1 VYSLSLRMIIDSL
14 CPPAVLY
21 LGFSIVQIV
30 IDLFR
35 GQQNIAFLKV
45 IVMIIFTILL
55 NQLCMNGM
63 TIVSWLI
70 VFIPFITMTYMTT
83 ILLYVFGLNPT
94 KGTTTQINNNNK
106 QQDTQPNS
114 RNCNLSTHGCCL
126 DEVTAKIDSTGSNCL
141 IKPHKENSKKYFT
154 YPYFESSYLN
164 YFSKKSSDKS
174 TPTSSPT
181 PTPTS
186 KKTSSTSTTTAPSTT
201 PTPTP
206 TTILQSDQNLPLTMD
221 LVFGET
227 ATTPLRF
234 NVHAKGYNPGS
245 VTITYQ
251 WFRKA
256 KGGSNYVI
264 IEGQSQ
270 NTLPI
275 VATVYNESSST
286 VAGKFSHEDSVKCVA
301 NCTVNSFTYTLE
313 SGVTVINVKPFRII
327 NEPMNLNYTSTSNKI
342 KVDVKVGKIQS
353 SGSAAAPQPTFNW
366 MKVDLSANSESL
378 ALNSANAAVTTDS
391 GTNIVTS
398 TYTIPSDLSAGYHY
412 YYCNISATFGTV
424 KTIDTK
430 QITVTK

>member
-1 VYSLSLRMIIDSL
+1 MIIDSL

-126 DEVTAKIDSTGSNCL
+126 DEVTAKIDSTGSNCVV
-141 IKPHKENSKKYFT
+141 KPHKENSKKYFT

-206 TTILQSDQNLPLTMD
+206 TTILASSESLPLTMN

-227 ATTPLRF
+227 ATNPLRF
-234 NVHAKGYNPGS
+234 NVYAKDYAAGS

-251 WFRKA
+251 WFRKT
-256 KGGSNYVI
+256 KGASNYVI
-264 IEGQSQ
+264 ITGQSD

-275 VATVYNESSST
+275 VAAVYNESTST
-286 VAGKFSHEDSVKCVA
+286 VAGKFSDGDSVKCVA

-313 SGVTVINVKPFRII
+313 SGVTVINVTPFRII
-327 NEPMNLNYTSTSNKI
+327 NEPASITYSSNTNTI

-353 SGSAAAPQPTFNW
+353 SGSVAAPDPSFTW
-366 MKVDLSANSESL
+366 MKVDLSTSAEMP
-378 ALNSANAAVTTDS
+378 NSANARSTTDS
-391 GTNIVTS
+391 STNIVTS
-398 TYTIPSDLSAGYHY
+398 TYTIPSDLSPGYHY

>member
-1 VYSLSLRMIIDSL
+1 MIIDSL

-126 DEVTAKIDSTGSNCL
+126 DEVTAKIDSTGSNCVV
-141 IKPHKENSKKYFT
+141 KPHKENSKKYFT

-164 YFSKKSSDKS
+164 YFSKKSSD
-174 TPTSSPT
+174 PTSSPT

-186 KKTSSTSTTTAPSTT
+186 TKTSSTSTTTAPSNT

-206 TTILQSDQNLPLTMD
+206 TTILASDLSLPLTIN

-227 ATTPLRF
+227 TTTPPF
-234 NVHAKGYNPGS
+234 NVYAKNYNAGS

-256 KGGSNYVI
+256 KGGSNYVLI
-264 IEGQSQ
+264 PGQTDR
-270 NTLPI
+270 TLPI
-275 VATVYNESSST
+275 VATVYNESSSS
-286 VAGKFSHEDSVKCVA
+286 ASGKFFHEDSVKCVA
-301 NCTVNSFTYTLE
+301 YCTVNSFTYTLE
-313 SGVTVINVKPFRII
+313 SGVIVINVTPFRII
-327 NEPMNLNYTSTSNKI
+327 NEPVNLTYASSANTI
-342 KVDVKVGKIQS
+342 KVDVKVGKVQS
-353 SGSAAAPQPTFNW
+353 SGSATAPQPTFKW
-366 MKVDLSANSESL
+366 MKVDPAANSESL
-378 ALNSANAAVTTDS
+378 ALGNPAVTTDS
-391 GTNIVTS
+391 GTNIVSS
-398 TYTIPSDLSAGYHY
+398 TYTIPSDLSAGSHY

>member
-1 VYSLSLRMIIDSL
+1 MIIDSL

-126 DEVTAKIDSTGSNCL
+126 DEVTAKIDSTGSNCVV
-141 IKPHKENSKKYFT
+141 KPHKENSKKYFT

-186 KKTSSTSTTTAPSTT
+186 KITSSTSTTTIAPSTT

-206 TTILQSDQNLPLTMD
+206 TTILASSESLPLTMN

-227 ATTPLRF
+227 ATNPLRF
-234 NVHAKGYNPGS
+234 NVYAKDYAAGS

-251 WFRKA
+251 WFRKT
-256 KGGSNYVI
+256 KGASNYVI
-264 IEGQSQ
+264 ITGQSD

-275 VATVYNESSST
+275 VAAVYNESTST
-286 VAGKFSHEDSVKCVA
+286 VAGKFSDGDSVKCVA

-313 SGVTVINVKPFRII
+313 SGVTVINVTPFRII
-327 NEPMNLNYTSTSNKI
+327 NQPVNLTYASSANTI
-342 KVDVKVGKIQS
+342 KVDVKVGKEVQS
-353 SGSAAAPQPTFNW
+353 SGSVAAPPPTFNW
-366 MKVDLSANSESL
+366 MKVNLSGGSEMI
-378 ALNSANAAVTTDS
+378 APNSANAPSTTDS
-391 GTNIVTS
+391 STNIVTS

-424 KTIDTK
+424 KTIDTN

>member
-1 VYSLSLRMIIDSL
+1 MIIDSL

-126 DEVTAKIDSTGSNCL
+126 DEVTAKIDSTGSNCVV
-141 IKPHKENSKKYFT
+141 KPHKENSKKYFT

-206 TTILQSDQNLPLTMD
+206 TTILASSESLPLTMN

-227 ATTPLRF
+227 ATNPLRF
-234 NVHAKGYNPGS
+234 NVYAKDYAAGS

-251 WFRKA
+251 WFRKT
-256 KGGSNYVI
+256 KGASNYVI
-264 IEGQSQ
+264 ITGQSD

-275 VATVYNESSST
+275 VATVYNESTST
-286 VAGKFSHEDSVKCVA
+286 VAGKFSDGDSVKCVA

-327 NEPMNLNYTSTSNKI
+327 NEPASITYSSNTNTI

-353 SGSAAAPQPTFNW
+353 SGSVAAPPPTFNW
-366 MKVDLSANSESL
+366 MKVNLATSAEMPAPYSP
-378 ALNSANAAVTTDS
+378 NAPPNTTTDS
-391 GTNIVTS
+391 STNIVTN
-398 TYTIPSDLSAGYHY
+398 TFTIPSDLSIGIHY

>member
-1 VYSLSLRMIIDSL
+1 MIIDSL

-126 DEVTAKIDSTGSNCL
+126 DEVTAKIDSTGSNCVV
-141 IKPHKENSKKYFT
+141 KPHKENSKKYFT

-186 KKTSSTSTTTAPSTT
+186 TKTSSTSTTTTAPSTT

-206 TTILQSDQNLPLTMD
+206 TTILASDQSLPLTMN

-227 ATTPLRF
+227 ATSPLSF
-234 NVHAKGYNPGS
+234 NVYAKGYSPGS
-245 VTITYQ
+245 VRITYQ

-256 KGGSNYVI
+256 KGASNYVI
-264 IEGQSQ
+264 ITGATD

-275 VATVYNESSST
+275 VAIAYNESTST
-286 VAGKFSHEDSVKCVA
+286 ASGKFSHEDSVKCVA

-313 SGVTVINVKPFRII
+313 SGVTVINVTPFRII
-327 NEPMNLNYTSTSNKI
+327 NQPVNLTYTSTTNTI
-342 KVDVKVGKIQS
+342 KVDVKVGKIQTGLS
-353 SGSAAAPQPTFNW
+353 IAAPVPTFKW
-366 MKVDLSANSESL
+366 MKNDLTANSESL
-378 ALNSANAAVTTDS
+378 APNSASAVVTTDS

-424 KTIDTK
+424 KTIDTT
-430 QITVTK
+430 QITVSK